1 MTDAQFRPHSFD
13 HPTVLINVNLRPKEL
28 ETMRYTT
35 MKYTPLSTAILTAI
49 LFSGLSQ
56 SATAEGQ
63 PFGKTADGQE
73 VEVYTLKNQNGM
85 IVKLMTLGAT
95 ITELHVPDRDGKFA
109 DVVLGFDSP
118 AGYQS
123 DNNQYFGCTTGRV
136 CNRIAKGKFS
146 LEGKSYTLAINNE
159 PNHLHGGVKRSLDK
173 VIWKAKEFKTKTG
186 RGVRFT
192 YTSPDGEEGY
202 PGKLKVTVNF
212 SLNNKSNSLR
222 IAYRAETD
230 KATPVNLTNHA
241 YFNLAGAGA
250 DTAMDHRLTVNA
262 DQYTPTDETLIPT
275 GKIASVADTVLD
287 FRKAKRI
294 GARIKKLD
302 DEASIGYDHNY
313 VLNRKDA
320 KAGELVF
327 AARLHDPQSGRT
339 LGIRTTEP
347 GIQVYSGNFL
357 KGQQGKGD
365 KTYAHR
371 SAVCLETQH
380 YPDSINHPEFPTTV
394 LKPGEVYN
402 SVTMLFFSAR

>member
-1 MTDAQFRPHSFD
+1 M
-13 HPTVLINVNLRPKEL
+13 
-28 ETMRYTT
+28 MRF
-35 MKYTPLSTAILTAI
+35 TPLLTGILTVA
-49 LFSGLSQ
+49 LLSGTPHDL
-56 SATAEGQ
+56 TAAGQ
-63 PFGKTADGQE
+63 PFGKTADGQA
-73 VEVYTLKNQNGM
+73 VEVYTLKNENGM
-85 IVKLMTLGAT
+85 TVKLMTLGAT

-109 DVVLGFDSP
+109 DVVLGFDAPS
-118 AGYQS
+118 GYQS
-123 DNNQYFGCTTGRV
+123 DENQYFGCTTGRV

-146 LEGKSYTLAINNE
+146 LDGKPYTLAINNE
-159 PNHLHGGVKRSLDK
+159 PNHLHGGTERSLDK
-173 VIWKAKEFKTKTG
+173 VLWKAKEFQNKTG

-212 SLNNKSNSLR
+212 SLNNKANSLR

-250 DTAMDHRLTVNA
+250 DTALDHLLTVNA
-262 DQYTPTDETLIPT
+262 DRYTPTDDTLIPT
-275 GKIASVADTVLD
+275 GNIATVADTVLD
-287 FRKAKRI
+287 FRQAKRV

-302 DEASIGYDHNY
+302 DQASIGYDHNY

-320 KAGELVF
+320 QDGDMVF
-327 AARLHDPQSGRT
+327 AARLRDPQSGRT

-357 KGQQGKGD
+357 KGQQGKAG
-365 KTYAHR
+365 KIYAHR

-394 LKPGEVYN
+394 LKPGDVYH
-402 SVTMLFFSAR
+402 SVTLLFFSAR